1 MTNRECCVPPLPTP
15 LRQVVYGSI
24 LYIGVKYPA
33 RCERA
38 AEQRGNQFLRNAIIL
53 MASLQNLLLL
63 LHKPSAFLY
72 FCLSLFHS
80 IFGRITIARPKTC
93 KMNFSFCKQKK
104 TSILRYVYCNYSDK
118 KIKMQ
123 FVYHSTNSFILLFIH
138 VFSCSPLRLPSFSSL
153 EELVRGLHPN

>member
-104 TSILRYVYCNYSDK
+104 RAYCAMFIATILTRKLRC
-118 KIKMQ
+118 
-123 FVYHSTNSFILLFIH
+123 NSFITQPIH
-138 VFSCSPLRLPSFSSL
+138 SFYCSFMYS
-153 EELVRGLHPN
+153 LVRH